1 MDRWIEVL
9 AILGGGISAI
19 TISGWL
25 LGRAIKRETR
35 AFEEQAAEVDKA
47 LAVVNAE
54 LQLYRLEVSRLQS
67 ELTAVRY
74 AVECIVEGPPSLRA
88 PPPSQRAS

>member
-9 AILGGGISAI
+9 AILGGGISSIA
-19 TISGWL
+19 ISGWL

-54 LQLYRLEVSRLQS
+54 LQLYRLEVSRVQS
-67 ELTAVRY
+67 EVTAVRY
-74 AVECIVEGPPSLRA
+74 AVECIVEGPPSLR
-88 PPPSQRAS
+88 PPQKPQQTS